1 MSDTSPM
8 RTRIAPTPSGYLHAG
23 NLANFLFTEKLAK
36 EAGAVVALRID
47 DCDGTRSRP
56 EFVEHVFETLR
67 WLGISWSEGPC
78 DAKDFYERFSQAKRK
93 EHYFLRLKDIGHL
106 TYACACSRRDLEAAP
121 CRCREKN
128 LELVRGEHTLRLA
141 VKDPVLLAEF
151 GDVVLWR
158 KDDFPAY
165 QWVSVVDDLDMK
177 IDLIVR
183 GEDLRSSS
191 ELQKHIAKLLV
202 PGGFGKV
209 RFVHHP
215 LLTDEQGQ
223 KLSKSQ
229 NATSVVD
236 LMKAGKSPEALRKE
250 LLEVIEGWGIS

>member
-1 MSDTSPM
+1 M
-8 RTRIAPTPSGYLHAG
+8 RTRLAPTPSGYLHAG
-23 NLANFLFTEKLAK
+23 NLANFLLIERLAK
-36 EAGAVVALRID
+36 EAVGVVALRID
-47 DCDGTRSRP
+47 DCDGTRARP
-56 EFVEHVFETLR
+56 EFVQHIFETLA
-67 WLGISWSEGPC
+67 WLGIDWSEGPR
-78 DAKDFYERFSQAKRK
+78 DSADFYAHYSQAKRK
-93 EHYFLRLKDIGHL
+93 EQYYLRLKDIGHL
-106 TYACACSRRDLEAAP
+106 TYACACSRKDLEAGP

-128 LELVRGEHTLRLA
+128 LQLLRGEHSLRLQ
-141 VKDPVLLAEF
+141 VQDRVLATEF

-165 QWVSVVDDLDMK
+165 QWVSVVDDLDQK

-191 ELQKHIAKLLV
+191 ELQKHIARLLV
-202 PGGFGKV
+202 PGGFDKV

-215 LLTDEQGQ
+215 LLNDEAGQ

-236 LMKAGKSPEALRKE
+236 MIRTGASPADLRKK
-250 LLEVIEGWGIS
+250 LGSVIENWGKL